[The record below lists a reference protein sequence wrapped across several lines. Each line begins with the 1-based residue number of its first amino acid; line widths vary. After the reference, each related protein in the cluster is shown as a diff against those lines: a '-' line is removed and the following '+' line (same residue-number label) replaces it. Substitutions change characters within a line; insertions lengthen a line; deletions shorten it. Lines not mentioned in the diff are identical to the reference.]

1 MAALAQ
7 PDVVESTILDIIREI
22 RLLEGIRF
30 QRLEFRENS
39 VGEPTVFV
47 VYSVADSSKSDQE
60 RAKEL
65 GALTTATI
73 DPIYVLNTPLAPYP
87 EFIVTAQ

>member
-22 RLLEGIRF
+22 RLPEGIRF

-39 VGEPTVFV
+39 VGEPAVFV

-65 GALTTATI
+65 GALTTAAI
-73 DPIYVLNTPLAPYP
+73 DPIYVLNTSLAPYP
-87 EFIVTAQ
+87 EFIFTAQ